1 MTNAQLKE
9 LVLHAAKGTA
19 PTNFSVSNV
28 DAAVADG
35 FKALCGSVNNF
46 MRNRYDVYDMIIEAV
61 DEVVPQNVIAAVS
74 PFAEVVSVPQ
84 GQKAIFKLRNKLGRE
99 RAKQFLTQV
108 GLSGVYETFRLDVGS
123 FEVGAHAVGGAARV
137 DFERFL
143 DGSDTMS
150 ELMEI
155 VTEGLENAVYV
166 EVHRALVNAVA
177 ALENAPAGMKV
188 TVTEHDPEQLQKL
201 IGKVRSYGR
210 GAAIFATPEFIEAMG
225 ADAIVPPTAGLP
237 GVYHPDDIDAI
248 HKTGRIKIFRGTPI
262 IELPQSYTDETHT
275 TTYLPSSYAYV
286 FPTGGQ
292 KLVKVV
298 LEGQTQIYDAVNR
311 DQSMEINVY
320 KKIGAAVMTST
331 DWGVYINEALEY
343 DEEDNPGGYKYDGG
357 SFGYGF

>member
-84 GQKAIFKLRNKLGRE
+84 GQKAMFKLRNKLGRE

-166 EVHRALVNAVA
+166 EVHKALVNAVNT
-177 ALENAPAGMKV
+177 LQGPMKV
-188 TVTEHDPEQLQKL
+188 VVENHDPAELQAL
-201 IGKVRSYGR
+201 IGKVKSYGR

-225 ADAIVPPTAGLP
+225 PDAIATDTYSPQ
-237 GVYHPDDIDAI
+237 DIEDI
-248 HKTGRIKIFRGTPI
+248 HKTGRVKIFRGTPI

-275 TTYLPSSYAYV
+275 TTYLPSSYAYI

-343 DEEDNPGGYKYDGG
+343 DAEDNPGGYKYDGG

>member
-19 PTNFSVSNV
+19 PANFSVSNV

-35 FKALCGSVNNF
+35 LKALCNSVNNF
-46 MRNRYDVYDMIIEAV
+46 MRNRYDVYEMIIEAV

-84 GQKAIFKLRNKLGRE
+84 GQKAMFKLRNKLGRE

-123 FEVGAHAVGGAARV
+123 FEVGAHAVGGAARL

-143 DGSDTMS
+143 DGSDTMA

-166 EVHRALVNAVA
+166 EVHKALVNAIGT
-177 ALENAPAGMKV
+177 LENDANTMKV
-188 TVTEHDPEQLQKL
+188 VVDNHDPAELQKL

-225 ADAIVPPTAGLP
+225 ADAIAPET
-237 GVYHPDDIDAI
+237 YSPDDIEAI
-248 HKTGRIKIFRGTPI
+248 HKTGRIKIFRGTPV
-262 IELPQSYTDETHT
+262 IELPQSYTDENHNH
-275 TTYLPSSYAYV
+275 TYLPSSVAYV

-298 LEGQTQIYDAVNR
+298 LEGNTQIYDAVNR
-311 DQSMEINVY
+311 DQSIEINVY
-320 KKIGAAVMTST
+320 KKMGAAVMSST
-331 DWGVYINEALEY
+331 DWGVYINKAIEETY
-343 DEEDNPGGYKYDGG
+343 DFENTG
-357 SFGYGF
+357 FGYGF

>member
-19 PTNFSVSNV
+19 PANFSVSNV

-35 FKALCGSVNNF
+35 LKALCNSVNNF
-46 MRNRYDVYDMIIEAV
+46 MRNRYDVYEMIIEAV

-84 GQKAIFKLRNKLGRE
+84 GQKAMFKLRNKLGRE

-123 FEVGAHAVGGAARV
+123 FEGGAHAVGGAARL

-143 DGSDTMS
+143 DGSDTMA

-166 EVHRALVNAVA
+166 EVHKALVNAIGT
-177 ALENAPAGMKV
+177 LENDANTMKV
-188 TVTEHDPEQLQKL
+188 VVDNHDPAELQKL

-225 ADAIVPPTAGLP
+225 ADAIAPET
-237 GVYHPDDIDAI
+237 YSPDDIEAI
-248 HKTGRIKIFRGTPI
+248 HKTGRIKIFRGTPV
-262 IELPQSYTDETHT
+262 IELPQSYTDENHNH
-275 TTYLPSSYAYV
+275 TYLPSSVAYV

-298 LEGQTQIYDAVNR
+298 LEGNTQIYDAVNR
-311 DQSMEINVY
+311 DQSIEINVY
-320 KKIGAAVMTST
+320 KKMGAAVMSST
-331 DWGVYINEALEY
+331 DWGVYINKAIEETY
-343 DEEDNPGGYKYDGG
+343 DFENTG
-357 SFGYGF
+357 FGYGF

>member
-19 PTNFSVSNV
+19 PANFSVSNV

-35 FKALCGSVNNF
+35 LRALCNSVNNF

-108 GLSGVYETFRLDVGS
+108 GLSGVYETARLDVGS
-123 FEVGAHAVGGAARV
+123 FEVGAHAVGGAARL

-143 DGSDTMS
+143 DGSDTMA

-166 EVHRALVNAVA
+166 EVHKALVNAIGT
-177 ALENAPAGMKV
+177 LESDSNTMKV
-188 TVTEHDPEQLQKL
+188 VVSEHKADELQKL
-201 IGKVRSYGR
+201 VGKVRSYGR

-225 ADAIVPPTAGLP
+225 ADAIAPET
-237 GVYHPDDIDAI
+237 YSPDDIEAI
-248 HKTGRIKIFRGTPI
+248 HKTGRIKIFRGTPV
-262 IELPQSYTDETHT
+262 IELPQSYTDDTHEH
-275 TTYLPSSYAYV
+275 TYLPSSVAYV

-298 LEGQTQIYDAVNR
+298 LEGNTQIYDAVNR
-311 DQSMEINVY
+311 DQSVEINVY
-320 KKIGAAVMTST
+320 KKMGAAVMTST
-331 DWGVYINEALEY
+331 DWGVYINKAIEETY
-343 DEEDNPGGYKYDGG
+343 DFDNTG
-357 SFGYGF
+357 FGYGF

>member
-19 PTNFSVSNV
+19 PANFSVSNV

-35 FKALCGSVNNF
+35 LKALCNSVNNF
-46 MRNRYDVYDMIIEAV
+46 MKNRYDVYEMIVEAV

-84 GQKAIFKLRNKLGRE
+84 GQKATFKLRNKLGRE

-123 FEVGAHAVGGAARV
+123 FEVGAHAVGGAARL

-143 DGSDTMS
+143 DGSDTMA

-166 EVHRALVNAVA
+166 EVHKALINAVSTLENVNAG
-177 ALENAPAGMKV
+177 GMKV
-188 TVTEHDPEQLQKL
+188 EGSYDPESMQKL
-201 IGKVRSYGR
+201 IGRVKSYGR
-210 GAAIFATPEFIEAMG
+210 GAAIFAPPEFIEAMG
-225 ADAIVPPTAGLP
+225 PDAIVPATANAQAI
-237 GVYHPDDIDAI
+237 YHPDDIDAI
-248 HKTGRIKIFRGTPI
+248 HKTGRIKIFRGTPV
-262 IELPQSYTDETHT
+262 IELPQSYTDDTHT
-275 TTYLPSSYAYV
+275 TTYLDPRVAFI

-298 LEGQTQIYDAVNR
+298 LEGNTQIYDAVNR
-311 DQSMEINVY
+311 DQSVEINVY
-320 KKIGAAVMTST
+320 KKMGAAVMTSS
-331 DWGVYINEALEY
+331 DWAAYVNTGIAETYE
-343 DEEDNPGGYKYDGG
+343 GG
-357 SFGYGF
+357 SFGYGY

>member
-35 FKALCGSVNNF
+35 LNALCNSVNNF
-46 MRNRYDVYDMIIEAV
+46 MRNRYDVFEMIIEAV

-84 GQKAIFKLRNKLGRE
+84 GQKAMFKLRNKLGRE

-123 FEVGAHAVGGAARV
+123 FEVGAHAVGGAARI

-166 EVHRALVNAVA
+166 EVHKALVNAINT
-177 ALENAPAGMKV
+177 LQGPMKV
-188 TVTEHDPEQLQKL
+188 VVENHDPAELQAL
-201 IGKVRSYGR
+201 IGKVKSYGR

-225 ADAIVPPTAGLP
+225 ADAIAPET
-237 GVYHPDDIDAI
+237 YSPDDIDAI
-248 HKTGRIKIFRGTPI
+248 HKTGRVKIFRGTPI
-262 IELPQSYTDETHT
+262 IELPQSYTDETHNH
-275 TTYLPSSYAYV
+275 TYLPASVAYV

-311 DQSMEINVY
+311 DQSIEINVY
-320 KKIGAAVMTST
+320 KKMGAAVMSST
-331 DWGVYINEALEY
+331 DWGVYINEAIEDTYAEY
-343 DEEDNPGGYKYDGG
+343 DKETNTFGQAPG
-357 SFGYGF
+357 FGYGF

>member
-19 PTNFSVSNV
+19 PANFSVSNV

-35 FKALCGSVNNF
+35 LKALCNSVNNF

-84 GQKAIFKLRNKLGRE
+84 GQKAMFKLRNKLGRE

-123 FEVGAHAVGGAARV
+123 FEVGAHAVGGAARL

-143 DGSDTMS
+143 DGSDTMA

-166 EVHRALVNAVA
+166 EVHKALVNAIGT
-177 ALENAPAGMKV
+177 LENDTNTMKV
-188 TVTEHDPEQLQKL
+188 VVDNHDPAELQKL

-225 ADAIVPPTAGLP
+225 ADAIAPET
-237 GVYHPDDIDAI
+237 YSPDDIEAI
-248 HKTGRIKIFRGTPI
+248 HKTGRIKIFRGTPV
-262 IELPQSYTDETHT
+262 IELPQSYTDENHNH
-275 TTYLPSSYAYV
+275 TYLPSSVAYV

-298 LEGQTQIYDAVNR
+298 LEGNTQIYDAVNR
-311 DQSMEINVY
+311 DQSIEINVY
-320 KKIGAAVMTST
+320 KKMGAAVMSST
-331 DWGVYINEALEY
+331 DWGVYINKAIEETY
-343 DEEDNPGGYKYDGG
+343 DFENT

>member
-166 EVHRALVNAVA
+166 EVHKALVNAVA
-177 ALENAPAGMKV
+177 ALENTPAGMKV

-225 ADAIVPPTAGLP
+225 PDAIAPET
-237 GVYHPDDIDAI
+237 YSPDDIDAI
-248 HKTGRIKIFRGTPI
+248 HKTGRVKIFRGTPI

-311 DQSMEINVY
+311 HQ
-320 KKIGAAVMTST
+320 AV
-331 DWGVYINEALEY
+331 
-343 DEEDNPGGYKYDGG
+343 K
-357 SFGYGF
+357 FHF

>member
-46 MRNRYDVYDMIIEAV
+46 MRNRFDIYDMIIEAV
-61 DEVVPQNVIAAVS
+61 EEVVPQNVIAAVS

-84 GQKAIFKLRNKLGRE
+84 GQKAMFKLRNKLGRE

-166 EVHRALVNAVA
+166 EVHKALVNAVD
-177 ALENAPAGMKV
+177 ALDLVANGGMKV
-188 TVTEHDPEQLQKL
+188 EGSYDADEMQKL
-201 IGKVRSYGR
+201 IARVKSYGR

-225 ADAIVPPTAGLP
+225 ADAIIPATANAQAI
-237 GVYHPDDIDAI
+237 YHPDDIDAI
-248 HKTGRIKIFRGTPI
+248 HKTGRIKIFRGTPV

-275 TTYLPSSYAYV
+275 
-286 FPTGGQ
+286 
-292 KLVKVV
+292 
-298 LEGQTQIYDAVNR
+298 
-311 DQSMEINVY
+311 
-320 KKIGAAVMTST
+320 
-331 DWGVYINEALEY
+331 
-343 DEEDNPGGYKYDGG
+343 
-357 SFGYGF
+357 

>member
-19 PTNFSVSNV
+19 PANFSVSNV

-35 FKALCGSVNNF
+35 LKALCNSVNNF
-46 MRNRYDVYDMIIEAV
+46 MRNRYDVYEMIIEAV

-123 FEVGAHAVGGAARV
+123 FEVGAHAVGGAARL

-143 DGSDTMS
+143 DGSDTMA

-166 EVHRALVNAVA
+166 EVHKALVNAIGT
-177 ALENAPAGMKV
+177 LENDSNTMKV
-188 TVTEHDPEQLQKL
+188 VVSEHKADELQKL
-201 IGKVRSYGR
+201 VGKVRSYGR

-225 ADAIVPPTAGLP
+225 ADAIAPET
-237 GVYHPDDIDAI
+237 YSPDDIEAI
-248 HKTGRIKIFRGTPI
+248 HKTGRIKIFHGTPV
-262 IELPQSYTDETHT
+262 IELPQSYTDDTHEH
-275 TTYLPSSYAYV
+275 TYLPSSVAYV

-298 LEGQTQIYDAVNR
+298 LEGNTQIYDAVNR
-311 DQSMEINVY
+311 DQSVEINVY
-320 KKIGAAVMTST
+320 KKMGAAVMTST
-331 DWGVYINEALEY
+331 DWGVYINKAIEETY
-343 DEEDNPGGYKYDGG
+343 DFDNTG
-357 SFGYGF
+357 FGYGF

>member
-19 PTNFSVSNV
+19 PANFSVSNV

-35 FKALCGSVNNF
+35 LKALCNSVNNF

-123 FEVGAHAVGGAARV
+123 FEVGAHAVGGAARL

-143 DGSDTMS
+143 DGSDTMA

-166 EVHRALVNAVA
+166 EVHKALVNAINT
-177 ALENAPAGMKV
+177 LQGPMKV
-188 TVTEHDPEQLQKL
+188 VVENHDPAELQAL
-201 IGKVRSYGR
+201 IGKVKSYGR

-225 ADAIVPPTAGLP
+225 ADAIVPATANAQAI
-237 GVYHPDDIDAI
+237 YHPDDIDAI
-248 HKTGRIKIFRGTPI
+248 HKTGRIKIFRGTPV
-262 IELPQSYTDETHT
+262 IELPQSHTDDTHT
-275 TTYLPSSYAYV
+275 TTYLPTSVAYV

-298 LEGQTQIYDAVNR
+298 LEGNTQIYDAVNR
-311 DQSMEINVY
+311 DQSVEINVY
-320 KKIGAAVMTST
+320 KKMGAAVMSSS
-331 DWGVYINEALEY
+331 DWGVYINEAIEETYTEY
-343 DEEDNPGGYKYDGG
+343 DKETNTFGQAPG
-357 SFGYGF
+357 FGYGF

>member
-19 PTNFSVSNV
+19 PANFSVSNV

-35 FKALCGSVNNF
+35 LRALCNSVNNF
-46 MRNRYDVYDMIIEAV
+46 MRNRYDVYEMIIEAV
-61 DEVVPQNVIAAVS
+61 DEVVPQNVIAAIS

-123 FEVGAHAVGGAARV
+123 FEVGAHAVGGAARL

-143 DGSDTMS
+143 DGSDTMA

-166 EVHRALVNAVA
+166 EVHKALVNAIGT
-177 ALENAPAGMKV
+177 LENDSNTMKV
-188 TVTEHDPEQLQKL
+188 VVSEHKADELQKL
-201 IGKVRSYGR
+201 VGKVRSYGR

-225 ADAIVPPTAGLP
+225 ADAIAPET
-237 GVYHPDDIDAI
+237 YSPDDIEAI
-248 HKTGRIKIFRGTPI
+248 HKTGRIKIFHGTPV
-262 IELPQSYTDETHT
+262 IELPQSYTDDTHEH
-275 TTYLPSSYAYV
+275 TYLPSSVAYV

-298 LEGQTQIYDAVNR
+298 LEGNTQIYDAVNR
-311 DQSMEINVY
+311 DQSVEINVY
-320 KKIGAAVMTST
+320 KKMGAAVMTST
-331 DWGVYINEALEY
+331 DWGVYINKAIEETY
-343 DEEDNPGGYKYDGG
+343 DFDNTG
-357 SFGYGF
+357 FGYGF

>member
-19 PTNFSVSNV
+19 PANFSVSNV

-35 FKALCGSVNNF
+35 LRALCNSVNNF
-46 MRNRYDVYDMIIEAV
+46 MRNRYDVYEMIIEAV
-61 DEVVPQNVIAAVS
+61 DEVVPQNVIAAIS
-74 PFAEVVSVPQ
+74 PFAEVISVPQ
-84 GQKAIFKLRNKLGRE
+84 GQKAMFKLRNKLGRE

-123 FEVGAHAVGGAARV
+123 FEVGAHAVGGAARL

-143 DGSDTMS
+143 DGSDTMA

-166 EVHRALVNAVA
+166 EVHKALVNAIGT
-177 ALENAPAGMKV
+177 LENDTNTMKV
-188 TVTEHDPEQLQKL
+188 VVDNHDPAELQKL

-225 ADAIVPPTAGLP
+225 ADAIAPET
-237 GVYHPDDIDAI
+237 YSPDDIEAI
-248 HKTGRIKIFRGTPI
+248 HKTGRIKIFRGTPV
-262 IELPQSYTDETHT
+262 IELPQSYTDEKHNH
-275 TTYLPSSYAYV
+275 TYLPSSVAYV

-298 LEGQTQIYDAVNR
+298 LEGNTQIYDAVNR
-311 DQSMEINVY
+311 DQSIEINVY
-320 KKIGAAVMTST
+320 KKMGAAVMSST
-331 DWGVYINEALEY
+331 DWGVYINKAIEETY
-343 DEEDNPGGYKYDGG
+343 DFENTG
-357 SFGYGF
+357 FGYGF

>member
-19 PTNFSVSNV
+19 PANFSVSNV

-35 FKALCGSVNNF
+35 LRALCNSVNNF

-123 FEVGAHAVGGAARV
+123 FEVGAHAVGGAARL

-143 DGSDTMS
+143 DGSDTMA

-166 EVHRALVNAVA
+166 EVHKALVNAIGT
-177 ALENAPAGMKV
+177 LENDSNTMKV
-188 TVTEHDPEQLQKL
+188 VVSEHKADELQKL
-201 IGKVRSYGR
+201 VGKVRSYGR

-225 ADAIVPPTAGLP
+225 ADAIAPET
-237 GVYHPDDIDAI
+237 YSPDDIEAI
-248 HKTGRIKIFRGTPI
+248 HKTGRIKIFRGTPV
-262 IELPQSYTDETHT
+262 IELPQSYTDDTHEH
-275 TTYLPSSYAYV
+275 TYLPSSVAYV

-298 LEGQTQIYDAVNR
+298 LEGNTQIYDAVNR
-311 DQSMEINVY
+311 DQSVEINVY
-320 KKIGAAVMTST
+320 KKMGAAVMTST
-331 DWGVYINEALEY
+331 DWGVYINKAIEETY
-343 DEEDNPGGYKYDGG
+343 DFDNTG
-357 SFGYGF
+357 FGYGF

>member
-19 PTNFSVSNV
+19 PANFSVSNV

-35 FKALCGSVNNF
+35 LRALCNSVNNF
-46 MRNRYDVYDMIIEAV
+46 MRNRYDVYEMIIEAV
-61 DEVVPQNVIAAVS
+61 DEVVPQNVIAAIS

-84 GQKAIFKLRNKLGRE
+84 GQKAMFKLRNKLGRE

-123 FEVGAHAVGGAARV
+123 FEVGAHAVGGAARL

-143 DGSDTMS
+143 DGSDTMA

-166 EVHRALVNAVA
+166 EVHKALVNAIGT
-177 ALENAPAGMKV
+177 LENDTNTMKV
-188 TVTEHDPEQLQKL
+188 VVDNHDPAELQKL

-225 ADAIVPPTAGLP
+225 ADAIAPET
-237 GVYHPDDIDAI
+237 YSPDDIEAI
-248 HKTGRIKIFRGTPI
+248 HKTGRIKIFRGTPV
-262 IELPQSYTDETHT
+262 IELPQSYTDENHNH
-275 TTYLPSSYAYV
+275 TYLPSSVAYV

-298 LEGQTQIYDAVNR
+298 LEGNTQIYDAVNR
-311 DQSMEINVY
+311 DQSIEINVY
-320 KKIGAAVMTST
+320 KKMGAAVMSST
-331 DWGVYINEALEY
+331 DWGVYINKAIEETY
-343 DEEDNPGGYKYDGG
+343 DFENT

>member
-19 PTNFSVSNV
+19 PANFSVSNV

-46 MRNRYDVYDMIIEAV
+46 MKNRYDIYEMIIEAV
-61 DEVVPQNVIAAVS
+61 EEVVPQNVIAAVS

-108 GLSGVYETFRLDVGS
+108 GLSGVYETFRLDVGN
-123 FEVGAHAVGGAARV
+123 FEVGAHAVGGAARL

-166 EVHRALVNAVA
+166 EVHKALVNAVD
-177 ALENAPAGMKV
+177 ALEGTAMKV
-188 TVTEHDPEQLQKL
+188 SVTEHDPEALQKL
-201 IGKVRSYGR
+201 VGKVRSYGR

-225 ADAIVPPTAGLP
+225 PDAIAPETYSPE
-237 GVYHPDDIDAI
+237 DIESI
-248 HKTGRIKIFRGTPI
+248 HKTGRIKIFRGTPV

-292 KLVKVV
+292 KIVKVV
-298 LEGQTQIYDAVNR
+298 LEGNTQIYDAVNR
-311 DQSMEINVY
+311 DQSVEINVY
-320 KKIGAAVMTST
+320 KKMGAAVMTST
-331 DWGVYINEALEY
+331 DWGVYINEALVY
-343 DEEDNPGGYKYDGG
+343 DENENPQGYKYDGG

>member
-46 MRNRYDVYDMIIEAV
+46 MRNRFDIYDMIIEAV
-61 DEVVPQNVIAAVS
+61 EEVVPQNVIAAVS

-84 GQKAIFKLRNKLGRE
+84 GQKAMFKLRNKLGRE

-166 EVHRALVNAVA
+166 EVHKALVNAVD
-177 ALENAPAGMKV
+177 ALDLVANGGMKV
-188 TVTEHDPEQLQKL
+188 EGSYDADEMQKL
-201 IGKVRSYGR
+201 IARVKSYGR

-225 ADAIVPPTAGLP
+225 ADAIIPATANAQAI
-237 GVYHPDDIDAI
+237 YHPDDIDAI
-248 HKTGRIKIFRGTPI
+248 HKTGRIKIFRGTPV

-275 TTYLPSSYAYV
+275 QTYLDPRVAYV

-298 LEGQTQIYDAVNR
+298 LEGQTQIYDAINR
-311 DQSMEINVY
+311 DQSVEINVY
-320 KKIGAAVMTST
+320 KKIGAAVMTSS
-331 DWGVYINEALEY
+331 DWGAYVNTGIADTYE
-343 DEEDNPGGYKYDGG
+343 GG
-357 SFGYGF
+357 SFGYGY

>member
-19 PTNFSVSNV
+19 PANFSVSNV

-35 FKALCGSVNNF
+35 LRALCNSVNNF
-46 MRNRYDVYDMIIEAV
+46 MRNRYDVYEMIIEAV
-61 DEVVPQNVIAAVS
+61 DEVVPQNVIAAIS

-84 GQKAIFKLRNKLGRE
+84 GQKAMFKLRNKLGRE

-123 FEVGAHAVGGAARV
+123 FEVGAHAVGGAARL

-143 DGSDTMS
+143 DGSDTMA

-166 EVHRALVNAVA
+166 EVHKALVNAIGT
-177 ALENAPAGMKV
+177 LESDGNTMKV
-188 TVTEHDPEQLQKL
+188 VVTEHKPDELQKL
-201 IGKVRSYGR
+201 VGKVRSYGR

-225 ADAIVPPTAGLP
+225 ADAIAPET
-237 GVYHPDDIDAI
+237 YSPDDIEAI
-248 HKTGRIKIFRGTPI
+248 HKTGRIKIFRGTPV
-262 IELPQSYTDETHT
+262 IELPQSYTDENHNH
-275 TTYLPSSYAYV
+275 TYLPSSVAYV

-298 LEGQTQIYDAVNR
+298 LEGNTQIYDAVNR
-311 DQSMEINVY
+311 DQSIEINVY
-320 KKIGAAVMTST
+320 KKMGAAVMSST
-331 DWGVYINEALEY
+331 DWGVYINKAIEETY
-343 DEEDNPGGYKYDGG
+343 DFENTG
-357 SFGYGF
+357 FGYGF

>member
-19 PTNFSVSNV
+19 PANFSVSNV

-35 FKALCGSVNNF
+35 LRALCNSVNNF
-46 MRNRYDVYDMIIEAV
+46 MRNRYDVYEMIIEAV
-61 DEVVPQNVIAAVS
+61 DEVVPQNVIAAIS

-123 FEVGAHAVGGAARV
+123 FEVGAHAVGGAARL

-143 DGSDTMS
+143 DGSDTMA

-166 EVHRALVNAVA
+166 EVHKALVNAINT
-177 ALENAPAGMKV
+177 LQGPMKV
-188 TVTEHDPEQLQKL
+188 VVENHDPAELQAL
-201 IGKVRSYGR
+201 IGKVKSYGR
-210 GAAIFATPEFIEAMG
+210 GAAIFATPEFIEGMG
-225 ADAIVPPTAGLP
+225 ADAIVPATANAQAI
-237 GVYHPDDIDAI
+237 YHPDDIDAI
-248 HKTGRIKIFRGTPI
+248 HKTGRIKIFRGTPV
-262 IELPQSYTDETHT
+262 IELPQSHTDDTHT
-275 TTYLPSSYAYV
+275 TTYLPTSVAYV

-298 LEGQTQIYDAVNR
+298 LEGNTQIYDAVNR
-311 DQSMEINVY
+311 DQSVEINVY
-320 KKIGAAVMTST
+320 KKMGAAVMSSS
-331 DWGVYINEALEY
+331 DWGVYINEAIEETYAEY
-343 DEEDNPGGYKYDGG
+343 DKETNTFGQAP

>member
-19 PTNFSVSNV
+19 PANFSVSNV

-35 FKALCGSVNNF
+35 LRALCNSVNNF

-84 GQKAIFKLRNKLGRE
+84 GQKAMFKLRNKLGRE

-123 FEVGAHAVGGAARV
+123 FEVGAHAVGGAARL

-143 DGSDTMS
+143 DGSDTMA

-166 EVHRALVNAVA
+166 EVHKALVNAIGT
-177 ALENAPAGMKV
+177 LENDSNTMKV
-188 TVTEHDPEQLQKL
+188 VVSEHKADELQKL
-201 IGKVRSYGR
+201 VGKVRSYGR

-225 ADAIVPPTAGLP
+225 ADAIAPET
-237 GVYHPDDIDAI
+237 YSPDDIEAI
-248 HKTGRIKIFRGTPI
+248 HKTGRIKIFRGTPV
-262 IELPQSYTDETHT
+262 IELPQSYTDDTHEH
-275 TTYLPSSYAYV
+275 TYLPSSVAYV

-298 LEGQTQIYDAVNR
+298 LEGNTQIYDAVNR
-311 DQSMEINVY
+311 DQSVEINVY
-320 KKIGAAVMTST
+320 KKMGAAVMTST
-331 DWGVYINEALEY
+331 DWGVYINKAIEETY
-343 DEEDNPGGYKYDGG
+343 DFDNTG
-357 SFGYGF
+357 FGYGF

>member
-19 PTNFSVSNV
+19 PTNYSVSSV

-35 FKALCGSVNNF
+35 FKELCGSVNNF
-46 MRNRYDVYDMIIEAV
+46 MKNRFDIYEMIIEAV
-61 DEVVPQNVIAAVS
+61 DEVVPQNVIAAVA
-74 PFAEVVSVPQ
+74 PFAEVVAVPQ

-123 FEVGAHAVGGAARV
+123 FEVGAHAVGGAARI

-143 DGSDTMS
+143 DGSDTME

-155 VTEGLENAVYV
+155 ITQGLEDAVYI
-166 EVHRALVNAVA
+166 EVHRALANAVA
-177 ALENAPAGMKV
+177 TLEGTAMKV
-188 TVTEHDPEQLQKL
+188 SVTEHDPAELQKL
-201 IGKVRSYGR
+201 VGKVRSYGR

-225 ADAIVPPTAGLP
+225 ADAIVPATDAVQ

-248 HKTGRIKIFRGTPI
+248 HKTGRIKIFRGTPV
-262 IELPQSYTDETHT
+262 IEIPQSYTDETHT
-275 TTYLPSSYAYV
+275 TTYLPSAYAYV

-298 LEGQTQIYDAVNR
+298 LEGQTQMYDAINR
-311 DQSMEINVY
+311 DQSIEVNVY
-320 KKIGAAVMTST
+320 KKIGAAVMSSS
-331 DWGVYINEALEY
+331 DWGVYINESLVY
-343 DEEDNPGGYKYDGG
+343 DESKNPGGYKYEGG
-357 SFGYGF
+357 AFGYGV